1 MNNEKTFLSFCPSI
15 FLLSHIP
22 NIIPREVRAIN
33 RAKMLQSI
41 FIPENKSPPKPTKEL
56 VAIIAS
62 EVPIDCFMLKPKSIT
77 NVGMIRNP
85 PPAPTIPVKK
95 PMAELPKTSFKNLN
109 FLTDLVVLKIRG
121 LSIKK
126 DATNISDANNSIM
139 KISFGIFKNFSG
151 RFGIINARVISTE
164 IIAGT
169 IKIRAERISTKFF
182 LK

>member
-1 MNNEKTFLSFCPSI
+1 M
-15 FLLSHIP
+15 
-22 NIIPREVRAIN
+22 
-33 RAKMLQSI
+33 
-41 FIPENKSPPKPTKEL
+41 
-56 VAIIAS
+56 
-62 EVPIDCFMLKPKSIT
+62 
-77 NVGMIRNP
+77 
-85 PPAPTIPVKK
+85 
-95 PMAELPKTSFKNLN
+95 
-109 FLTDLVVLKIRG
+109 LKIRG

-182 LK
+182 LKQDNAPIKAVMPTIRSE